1 MSNLT
6 NQYKNYNDKLNKVN
20 DTIVVNTTASFAEM
34 DANSLLLESL
44 SQVVDKKWKIKL
56 GYEDGANII

>member
-34 DANSLLLESL
+34 DASSLLFESL
-44 SQVVDKKWKIKL
+44 SQVVDKK
-56 GYEDGANII
+56 

>member
-44 SQVVDKKWKIKL
+44 SQVVDNYVINKVIN
-56 GYEDGANII
+56 AC